1 MKIVIGTANFL
12 RKYSFKKESVSKN
25 EVLRILNFAK
35 LNKINSI
42 DTAYEYDKF
51 YTLQKKINFNNFLI
65 STKIV
70 FTKKILNKKNLNE
83 YIINSIQKKLG
94 LFKIK
99 KFESLFIHN
108 FDQLNQKELKILEP
122 LFLTLKKKN

>member
-12 RKYSFKKESVSKN
+12 RKYSFKESVSKN

-51 YTLQKKINFNNFLI
+51 YTLQKINLITFNIN
-65 STKIV
+65 KIV

-83 YIINSIQKKLG
+83 YIINSIQKNWDCSK
-94 LFKIK
+94 
-99 KFESLFIHN
+99 
-108 FDQLNQKELKILEP
+108 
-122 LFLTLKKKN
+122 

>member
-51 YTLQKKINFNNFLI
+51 YTLQKK
-65 STKIV
+65 
-70 FTKKILNKKNLNE
+70 
-83 YIINSIQKKLG
+83 
-94 LFKIK
+94 
-99 KFESLFIHN
+99 
-108 FDQLNQKELKILEP
+108 
-122 LFLTLKKKN
+122 